1 MKKILHVVILIGFYI
16 TGFSQ
21 QPDLKSFTPLGGTN
35 GTSISIRGER
45 FTGANSVTFGGVSA
59 KSFTVNSDTLIT
71 AIVGT
76 GASGTVAVTTTA
88 GTSVLNGFLYGDP
101 PTITSFSPN
110 SGQKSTV
117 VTIIGTNFTGA
128 TAILFGGV
136 AATSFNVVSATNI
149 TAVVAATGATGNV
162 AVTTAFGS
170 ASLDGFTHNGPKIS
184 SVTPN
189 SGGTGTTI
197 KIKGINFIGVTSV
210 TIGGENAT
218 PFSVDSST
226 GITAKIGKPAS
237 GLLSVTSSA
246 GTGNFDGFIHTGPRI
261 SSFSPQTGTTG
272 TVITISG
279 SNFDSVSNVSF
290 GTVSAASFQQDSGKI
305 FAVVG
310 SGATGSL
317 SVSTPKG
324 TATLIGF
331 TFITPTVITS
341 FSPLTGTNGTTVKI
355 KGTNFTG
362 ATSVSFGGIAAK
374 SFTVDSA
381 TGITAVV
388 GAGASGAV
396 SVITTQGTATLIG
409 FTYSGPIVTTFTP
422 IGGTNGSI
430 VTIRGSNFTGAT
442 AVSFGGTAAKSF
454 VVDSATGISAV
465 VGTGTSGNVSVST
478 TNGTGSKEGFTYG
491 NPPIINSFT
500 PTSGK
505 SGTVVTITGTNFTG
519 ATNVSF
525 GGTSASSFTVGSS
538 TSISAIVGTGSS
550 GTLSV
555 TTIIGTGTATGFIH
569 TGPTITSFTPS
580 SGTNGTSIKII
591 GTNFTG
597 ATAVSFGGVAAK
609 SFTIDSSK
617 GITAIVGTGASGSVA
632 ITTANG
638 TISLIGFLHTAPII
652 SGFTPT
658 SATTNSSVKIIG
670 TNFTGVTSVSFGGIA
685 AKSFTIDSSK
695 GITAIVGSGA
705 TGSVVVTNPSGSA
718 TLAGFT
724 FLRPAPIISFTDSK
738 TFCAGGS
745 LLLTSSDTLKNQWY
759 KNGIALNGDSA
770 KTYTATTSGS
780 YTVRTNIGGVLSAVS
795 LAVVVKVNALPV
807 ARFSMKESE
816 QCFKENKFSFA
827 NTSSLDTSNATS
839 ANFIWNFGDL
849 ETSTLLDP
857 SHRYDAAGSY
867 TVKLLVTTTAG
878 CKDSASAFAKVNP
891 SPTISRPRIALYEK
905 DTVLCFIDSVLLTS
919 KDKYDRYLWS
929 TGDTTATVLVRKN
942 TGVYLKIGTK
952 DPVCYSDSSITVFA
966 RKNNTPVPTIT
977 KSGDVLISSVSNGY
991 RWILNNKFLPN
1002 EIFNSLTLQTKG
1014 IYNVSTSLDKVCWNI
1029 SKEFLVVTDPSTS
1042 KKTYEV
1048 KIYPNPSNGIF
1059 IIQVKFQTVTS
1070 ALVNVTIAN
1079 QTGIKFWDLKRLIF
1093 SDKTIRIPVNLNL
1106 PKGIYTLRVEVNGEI
1121 NTQQI
1126 III

>member
-1 MKKILHVVILIGFYI
+1 MKKILHVGVLIAFCF
-16 TGFSQ
+16 TGFAQ
-21 QPDLKSFTPLGGTN
+21 LPELKSFTPTGGTN
-35 GTSISIRGER
+35 GTAVKIIGSNFI
-45 FTGANSVTFGGVSA
+45 GATVVSFGGVAA
-59 KSFTVNSDTLIT
+59 KSFTIDSSNGIT

-76 GASGTVAVTTTA
+76 GASGTVAVTTAA

-101 PTITSFSPN
+101 PLITSFSPN

-117 VTIIGTNFTGA
+117 VTITGTNFTGA
-128 TAILFGGV
+128 TAVLFGGV
-136 AATSFNVVSATNI
+136 AATSFNVVTATNI

-162 AVTTAFGS
+162 AVTTPIGS
-170 ASLDGFTHNGPKIS
+170 ASLDGFTHTGPKIS

-197 KIKGINFIGVTSV
+197 KIKGINFTGVTSV

-218 PFSVDSST
+218 SFTVDSST
-226 GITAKIGKPAS
+226 GITAKIGKPAT
-237 GLLSVTSSA
+237 GMLSVTSPK
-246 GTGNFDGFIHTGPRI
+246 GIGNFDGFTHTGPRI
-261 SSFSPQTGTTG
+261 ISFTPQTGTTG
-272 TVITISG
+272 TVITIIG
-279 SNFDSVSNVSF
+279 SNFDSVLAVNF
-290 GTVSAASFQQDSGKI
+290 GTVAAASFQQDSGKI

-317 SVSTPKG
+317 AVSTPKG

-331 TFITPTVITS
+331 TYITPTAITS
-341 FSPLTGTNGTTVKI
+341 FSPLTGTNGTIVKI

-362 ATSVSFGGIAAK
+362 ATAVSFGGTAAK

-388 GAGASGAV
+388 GSGASGNV
-396 SVITTQGTATLIG
+396 SVTTTQGTATLLG
-409 FTYSGPIVTTFTP
+409 FTYTGPIVTSFTP
-422 IGGTNGSI
+422 IGGTSGTI
-430 VTIRGSNFTGAT
+430 VTIRGSNFTGT
-442 AVSFGGTAAKSF
+442 TSVSFGGTAAKSF
-454 VVDSATGISAV
+454 VVDSANGITAV
-465 VGTGTSGNVSVST
+465 VGTGTTGNVAVAT
-478 TNGTGSKEGFTYG
+478 VNGTGSKDGFTFG

-505 SGTVVTITGTNFTG
+505 SGTVVTITGTNLTG
-519 ATNVSF
+519 TTNVSF
-525 GGTSASSFTVGSS
+525 GGISASSFTVGSS
-538 TSISAIVGTGSS
+538 TSITAIVGTGSS

-580 SGTNGTSIKII
+580 SGTNGTSVKII

-617 GITAIVGTGASGSVA
+617 GITAIVGAGASGSVA
-632 ITTANG
+632 VTTANG
-638 TISLIGFLHTAPII
+638 TISLAGFTHTAPTI

-658 SATTNSSVKIIG
+658 SATTNGIVKITG
-670 TNFTGVTSVSFGGIA
+670 NNFTGVTSVSFGDIA
-685 AKSFTIDSSK
+685 AKSFTIDSAK
-695 GITAIVGSGA
+695 GISAIVGNGA
-705 TGSVVVTNPSGSA
+705 SGSVLVTSSNGTA
-718 TLAGFT
+718 TQSGFT

-745 LLLTSSDTLKNQWY
+745 LLLTSSDTLNNQWY
-759 KNGIALNGDSA
+759 KNGVVLNGDSG
-770 KTYTATTSGS
+770 KTYRATTNGS
-780 YTVRTNIGGVLSAVS
+780 YIVRTNINGVLSAIS
-795 LAVVVKVNALPV
+795 LAVVVKVNPLPV

-816 QCFKENKFSFA
+816 QCFKENKFAFA
-827 NTSSLDTSNATS
+827 NTSTLDTTNTTS
-839 ANFIWNFGDL
+839 SNFIWNFGDL
-849 ETSTLLDP
+849 ETSTLFDP
-857 SHRYDAAGSY
+857 PHKYIAAGSY

-878 CKDSASAFAKVNP
+878 CMDSASAIAKVNP
-891 SPTISRPRIALYEK
+891 SPTVSRPRISFFEK
-905 DTVLCFIDSVLLTS
+905 DTLLCFIDSVLLS
-919 KDKYDRYLWS
+919 SRDKYDRYLWS
-929 TGDTTATVLVRKN
+929 TGDTTASVLIRKN

-952 DPVCYSDSSITVFA
+952 DPACYSDSSITVYV
-966 RKNNTPVPTIT
+966 RKNSTPVPTLT

-991 RWILNNKFLPN
+991 RWKLNNKLLPN
-1002 EIFNSLTLQTKG
+1002 EVSNSLTLQTKG

-1059 IIQVKFQTVTS
+1059 TIQVKFQTVTS
-1070 ALVNVTIAN
+1070 ALINVTIAN
-1079 QTGIKFWDLKRLIF
+1079 QAGIKFWDLKRLIF